1 MKAIMKFIA
10 KAIDFVGTI
19 RTTVYKEGSTYMV
32 KDEVILFGMVV
43 AADTRKAS
51 EVI

>member
-1 MKAIMKFIA
+1 MKAVLKFIA
-10 KAIDFVGTI
+10 KAVDMIATI
-19 RTTVYKEGSTYMV
+19 RTTIYKDGGAYMV

-43 AADTRKAS
+43 ATDTRKAS

>member
-1 MKAIMKFIA
+1 MKAILKVIA
-10 KAIDFVGTI
+10 KALDFVGTI
-19 RTTVYKEGSTYMV
+19 RTTIYKDGSSYMV